1 MNKLVKNSRWVLL
14 ELVGLMCHTERKMFN
29 SVHCRNAFWNIL
41 PSVYFLSLP
50 ESQNDMQNVSCQNH
64 RNYAWKLQSLPELQ
78 NRAIAECL
86 EMKIASAVNQI
97 CRFASTKSTRNLTVV
112 CHRNKTFT
120 KDKLNYVF
128 INQIKF
134 GSNLKQ
140 YSLSYLSKID
150 PTQPFQNNGGNS
162 F

>member
-1 MNKLVKNSRWVLL
+1 MR
-14 ELVGLMCHTERKMFN
+14 
-29 SVHCRNAFWNIL
+29 
-41 PSVYFLSLP
+41 
-50 ESQNDMQNVSCQNH
+50 
-64 RNYAWKLQSLPELQ
+64 LQ
-78 NRAIAECL
+78 NPPETL
-86 EMKIASAVNQI
+86 PWSATGI
-97 CRFASTKSTRNLTVV
+97 S
-112 CHRNKTFT
+112 RNKAFI